1 MAQKLK
7 SQDLME
13 LFNAKLDIAIKK
25 FDLNEKI
32 ISTLDKKL
40 EQIKNTH
47 LKIEYEPLGK
57 VVVENDKMFKDHRSE
72 LVNIFE
78 KQISKMKDVSKKES
92 KYQLYFY
99 GALTVLFVLCTAFLS
114 YGIEQYHEKT
124 DAKKEMKFYSK
135 EALRRNEYLKEKN
148 LTEKYE
154 SWLEHKQK
162 QPYQNSSK

>member
-13 LFNAKLDIAIKK
+13 VFISKLDVVNLK
-25 FDLNEKI
+25 FDLNQEI

-40 EQIKNTH
+40 EQIKNSS
-47 LKIEYEPLGK
+47 LKVEYEPLGT
-57 VVVENDKMFKDHRSE
+57 VILENDKMFKGHRKE
-72 LVNIFE
+72 LLNIFE